1 MGYSNDAM
9 TSVSDAADGM
19 FFECTKQLRAMK
31 IDDKGITRIADVQ
44 RFKNW
49 KASVSCFLTDVN
61 RCIEIASFS
70 EVFSFLCRLLMI
82 QHNIVHSVGIAFKRQ
97 AILCGRVCT

>member
-1 MGYSNDAM
+1 MYPGNSETFSQAMGYSNDAM

-31 IDDKGITRIADVQ
+31 IDEKGITRIADVQ

-70 EVFSFLCRLLMI
+70 EVFSFSM
-82 QHNIVHSVGIAFKRQ
+82 SVANDT
-97 AILCGRVCT
+97 A